1 MSKKHPHDKSDQIFW
16 GLLLL
21 AAGTI
26 LLLSRLHV
34 IDISWTTRRFWPLIV
49 IIVGLSHLFH
59 RKTIWSGLW
68 IIGVGVWLQMVT
80 LHIYGFTYQSSW
92 PLLLV
97 ILGGGMIVR
106 TIAGAIQRRDAEEGE
121 RHV

>member
-1 MSKKHPHDKSDQIFW
+1 MSKQHDKSDQIFW
-16 GLLLL
+16 GLFLL

-26 LLLSRLHV
+26 LLLSQLHV
-34 IDISWTTRRFWPLIV
+34 LNISWTMRHYWPLIV
-49 IIVGLSHLFH
+49 ILVGASHIFR

-68 IIGVGVWLQMVT
+68 IVALGAWLQMVT
-80 LHIYGFTYQSSW
+80 LHIYGFTYASSW

-97 ILGGGMIVR
+97 ILGGGIIVR
-106 TIAGAIQRRDAEEGE
+106 TIVDSARRRDAEEGE

>member
-1 MSKKHPHDKSDQIFW
+1 MSTREKSDQIFW
-16 GLLLL
+16 GLFLL

-34 IDISWTTRRFWPLIV
+34 MSISWTMRHYWPLVVITVGASQIV
-49 IIVGLSHLFH
+49 R

-68 IIGVGVWLQMVT
+68 LVAVGAWLQMVT
-80 LHIYGFTYQSSW
+80 LHIYGFTYESSW
-92 PLLLV
+92 PFLLV
-97 ILGGGMIVR
+97 ILGGGIIMR
-106 TIAGAIQRRDAEEGE
+106 TIADAARRRDAEKE